1 MNIDMEPMN
10 EPTPSADD
18 EGRMAKADL
27 YKIANYSIKLFKMMD
42 ENSQLEGWV
51 QAKITKAAD
60 YVASVYHYL
69 EYEMKFTEYGRAIED
84 SDVYNENQK
93 LYLKNKLFEAKEK
106 VKELKKLQAEKMKK
120 KENKDVDESKKSKK
134 NDGNLANNAK
144 PYDKVTKGDVVAGR
158 LGKDEMGGKNKKVA
172 EAWPGT
178 KEYKAKHGTEK
189 EKHQAKYGKD
199 EELEKEYSDRKKKGG
214 YGNLGP
220 SGADTEE
227 EAAKEKPGRGR
238 KKSTKEDIEIQEGD
252 KKPSAGMTKGEKS
265 AVVKKAKAGGD
276 IGKPGKGFKDVE
288 AAAKKGGAKDPK
300 AVAAAA
306 MWKSQAKK

>member
-1 MNIDMEPMN
+1 MHIDMEPMDKP
-10 EPTPSADD
+10 EHDD

-27 YKIANYSIKLFKMMD
+27 YKLANYSLKLFKQLED
-42 ENSQLEGWV
+42 NQQLEGWI

-60 YVASVYHYL
+60 YIASVYHYM
-69 EYEMKFTEYGRAIED
+69 EYEMKFSEYGKAIED
-84 SDVYNENQK
+84 SDVYTESQK
-93 LYLKNKLFEAKEK
+93 RQLKNKLFEAKEK
-106 VKELKKLQAEKMKK
+106 VKELKKAQAEKMKK

-172 EAWPGT
+172 EDWPGT
-178 KEYKAKHGTEK
+178 KEYKAKHGSEK

-199 EELEKEYSDRKKKGG
+199 EELEKEYEARKKKGG
-214 YGNLGP
+214 YGKLGP
-220 SGADTEE
+220 SGSDSDE
-227 EAAKEKPGRGR
+227 EAAKDRPGRGR
-238 KKSTKEDIEIQEGD
+238 KKSNEGISEAD
-252 KKPSAGMTKGEKS
+252 KKPSAGMSKAEKS

-276 IGKPGKGFKDVE
+276 IGKPGKGFEKVE
-288 AAAKKGGAKDPK
+288 KAAKAGGAKDPK

-306 MWKSQAKK
+306 MWKQQAKK